1 MRQVYYTMEQETKSE
16 HTTTERFSKGPKPYE
31 NETARI
37 GDPWVPGVFK
47 RLPWGGLLA
56 LVGVAIC
63 SLAPVAILK
72 DSDGKPT
79 ATWPN
84 QKHPIQPAVLLSICA
99 AVGNTLLRYALVQG
113 WTIAWWVEALRGST
127 VGDLHRHWEYGTS
140 VLASVT
146 STRHFNRIALGTLIA
161 SIVVIDGPLL
171 QKATS
176 STTRPLTSA
185 ADITVQISPNPLP
198 VGYTAVMTGHS
209 GTVFPKF
216 DFVQQVMQGFNNR
229 TAIRLN
235 YTGCNG
241 VCNTTL
247 QAAGFDVQ
255 CSHTTQPY
263 NMSGYSGG
271 DSSVMGSTN
280 ITFNNDGYD
289 GLIRV
294 QTAFKSTPG
303 CIGNLVVAD
312 CRYNIA
318 QVKYPVQL
326 SNGTVELLPLST
338 DANDTIKVWQLY
350 QEVYGLGQHP
360 STLGGI
366 YSVASTKYKSSSVF
380 YFDGTPLSLMY
391 SGEIPIQYLVANS
404 STLGTCDMYWTDPT
418 PDIIAGIRELGFRTA
433 IAATNSTTEQTFEA
447 TETAIVQVYVSHY
460 HYLGGALLVMFLSIV
475 LVFPTFLGWWHLGRQ
490 MSLSPIEIAKAFN
503 APLLKGCGS
512 NSKVKEISKDVGGL
526 EVVYGGVVIPD
537 SEGGKQSLQMANP
550 ELAIRPRAKFVY
562 DR

>member
-1 MRQVYYTMEQETKSE
+1 MEQETKSE
-16 HTTTERFSKGPKPYE
+16 HATKEKVMKETPPY
-31 NETARI
+31 ETARM

-47 RLPWGGLLA
+47 QLPWGGLLA

-63 SLAPVAILK
+63 CLGPVAILK

-79 ATWPN
+79 ATWPD

-99 AVGNTLLRYALVQG
+99 AIGNTLLRYALFQG
-113 WTIAWWVEALRGST
+113 WSIAWWVEALRGST

-176 STTRPLTSA
+176 STTRPLVSPA
-185 ADITVQISPNPLP
+185 NITAQISPNPLP
-198 VGYTAVMTGHS
+198 LGYTAVMTGHS

-229 TAIRLN
+229 TAIQLN

-247 QAAGFDVQ
+247 QAAGFDVH
-255 CSHTTQPY
+255 CSHSTQPY
-263 NMSGYSGG
+263 NISEYSAGTSYG
-271 DSSVMGSTN
+271 MGSTN

-303 CIGNLVVAD
+303 CIGNLAVAD
-312 CRYNIA
+312 CQYDIA
-318 QVKYPVQL
+318 QVNYLVQV
-326 SNGTVELLPLST
+326 SNGTVELLPRPT

-350 QEVYGLGQHP
+350 QEVHGLGQWP

-366 YSVASTKYKSSSVF
+366 YSVAYTKYESSSSF
-380 YFDGTPLSLMY
+380 YIDGTPLSLMY
-391 SGEIPIQYLVANS
+391 SGSIPIQYLVANS

-433 IAATNSTTEQTFEA
+433 IAATNSTTDQTFEA
-447 TETAIVQVYVSHY
+447 TEIAIVQVYVSHY
-460 HYLGGALLVMFLSIV
+460 HYLGGALLVMFLGVV
-475 LVFPTFLGWWHLGRQ
+475 LVFPTFLGWWQLGRK
-490 MSLSPIEIAKAFN
+490 MSFSPIEIAKAFN
-503 APLLKGCGS
+503 APLLAEFRS
-512 NSKVKEISKDVGGL
+512 NSEMKKILKEAGGL
-526 EVVYGGVVIPD
+526 EVVYGEVVMPG
-537 SEGGKQSLQMANP
+537 SAGEKKSLQMASP
-550 ELAIRPRAKFVY
+550 EFAIRPRAKFAY
-562 DR
+562 GG

>member
-1 MRQVYYTMEQETKSE
+1 MKET
-16 HTTTERFSKGPKPYE
+16 PPY
-31 NETARI
+31 ETARM

-47 RLPWGGLLA
+47 QLPWGGLLA

-63 SLAPVAILK
+63 CLGPVAILK

-79 ATWPN
+79 ATWPD

-99 AVGNTLLRYALVQG
+99 AIGNTLLRYALFQG
-113 WTIAWWVEALRGST
+113 WSIAWWVEALRGST

-176 STTRPLTSA
+176 STTRPLVSPA
-185 ADITVQISPNPLP
+185 NITAQISPNPLP
-198 VGYTAVMTGHS
+198 LGYTAVMTGHS

-229 TAIRLN
+229 TAIQLN

-247 QAAGFDVQ
+247 QAAGFDVH
-255 CSHTTQPY
+255 CSHSTQPY
-263 NMSGYSGG
+263 NISEYSAGTSYG
-271 DSSVMGSTN
+271 MGSTN

-303 CIGNLVVAD
+303 CIGNLAVAD
-312 CRYNIA
+312 CQYNIS
-318 QVKYPVQL
+318 QVNYPVQV
-326 SNGTVELLPLST
+326 SNGTVELLPRPT

-350 QEVYGLGQHP
+350 QEVHGLGQWP

-366 YSVASTKYKSSSVF
+366 YSVAYTKYESSSSF
-380 YFDGTPLSLMY
+380 YIDGTPLSLMY
-391 SGEIPIQYLVANS
+391 SGSIPIQYLVANS

-433 IAATNSTTEQTFEA
+433 IAATNSTTDQTFEA
-447 TETAIVQVYVSHY
+447 TEIAIVQVYVSHY
-460 HYLGGALLVMFLSIV
+460 HYLGGALLVMFLGVV
-475 LVFPTFLGWWHLGRQ
+475 LVFPTFLGWWQLGRK
-490 MSLSPIEIAKAFN
+490 MSFSPIEIAKAFN
-503 APLLKGCGS
+503 APLLAEFRS
-512 NSKVKEISKDVGGL
+512 NSEMKKILKEAGGL
-526 EVVYGGVVIPD
+526 EVVYGEVVMPG
-537 SEGGKQSLQMANP
+537 SEGEKKSLQMANP
-550 ELAIRPRAKFVY
+550 EFAIRPRAKFTY
-562 DR
+562 DG

>member
-1 MRQVYYTMEQETKSE
+1 MEQETKSE
-16 HTTTERFSKGPKPYE
+16 HATKEKVMKETPPY
-31 NETARI
+31 ETARM

-47 RLPWGGLLA
+47 QLPWGGLLA

-63 SLAPVAILK
+63 CLGPVAILK

-79 ATWPN
+79 ATWPD

-99 AVGNTLLRYALVQG
+99 AIGNTLLRYALFQG
-113 WTIAWWVEALRGST
+113 WSIAWWVEALRGST

-176 STTRPLTSA
+176 STTRPLVSPA
-185 ADITVQISPNPLP
+185 NITAQISPNPLP
-198 VGYTAVMTGHS
+198 LGYTAVMTGHS

-229 TAIRLN
+229 TAIQLN

-247 QAAGFDVQ
+247 QAAGFDVH
-255 CSHTTQPY
+255 CSHSTQPY
-263 NMSGYSGG
+263 NISEYSAGTSYG
-271 DSSVMGSTN
+271 MGSTN

-303 CIGNLVVAD
+303 CIGNLAVAD
-312 CRYNIA
+312 CQYNIA
-318 QVKYPVQL
+318 QVNYPVQV
-326 SNGTVELLPLST
+326 SNGTVELLPRPT

-350 QEVYGLGQHP
+350 QEVHGLGQWP

-366 YSVASTKYKSSSVF
+366 YSVAYNKYESSSSF
-380 YFDGTPLSLMY
+380 YIDGTPLSLMY
-391 SGEIPIQYLVANS
+391 SGSIPIQYLVANS

-433 IAATNSTTEQTFEA
+433 IAATNSTTDQTFEA
-447 TETAIVQVYVSHY
+447 TEIAIVQVYVSHY
-460 HYLGGALLVMFLSIV
+460 HYLGGALLVMFLGVV
-475 LVFPTFLGWWHLGRQ
+475 LVFPTFLGWWQLGRK
-490 MSLSPIEIAKAFN
+490 MSFSPIEIAKAFN
-503 APLLKGCGS
+503 APLLAEFRS
-512 NSKVKEISKDVGGL
+512 NSEMKKILKEAGGL
-526 EVVYGGVVIPD
+526 DVVYGEVVMPG
-537 SEGGKQSLQMANP
+537 SEGGKKSLQMANP
-550 ELAIRPRAKFVY
+550 EFVIRPRAKFAY
-562 DR
+562 DG